1 MRPTARHRSWSAES
15 ADSTDVAEDHVTQQ
29 FGPDRD
35 EPKQPADFATEAAAA
50 HKNQPVKQNGL
61 RVVGPMRRTHPPAPN
76 GCPAWWTSSILWTD
90 LFDILLTSV
99 DSTDANLG
107 RRVCIE
113 TELTMA
119 LARRLDQLGTE
130 TAFAVSQA
138 AAEWGAKGNRIYP
151 FHLGDINL
159 ATPGNIVEAMNVAI
173 ADGKTGYCPAAGIA
187 PLREALAANIGGDR
201 AMSLTPDNIVV
212 QPGGK
217 PVITKF
223 IQTLMNPGD
232 GVLYPNPGYPIY
244 ESQVEY
250 FGGRPM
256 PYRYH
261 ETPTGF
267 GIDLD
272 QIRGLA
278 ASGATAIIYNNL
290 QNPLGCESSL
300 EEMQAIADIAI
311 EHDLWVLSDEA
322 YFEMRYSGTS
332 TSIASL
338 AGMAERTVI
347 LYTFSKKFAMTGWR
361 LGCAVA
367 PIEVAQMIAK
377 LNTNDESCTTH
388 FVQAAGVEAITNPEG
403 AAPMLAELQRRR
415 DAAAAGLAQIK
426 GITCATPEST
436 FYLFPNATDAMEQM
450 GFTDVGDFATAA
462 LQNTGVS
469 FCTRRHF
476 GRPQPGE
483 TQEYIRLAYS
493 GISVEDITE
502 GLGKLAAWINA

>member
-1 MRPTARHRSWSAES
+1 M
-15 ADSTDVAEDHVTQQ
+15 
-29 FGPDRD
+29 
-35 EPKQPADFATEAAAA
+35 AT
-50 HKNQPVKQNGL
+50 
-61 RVVGPMRRTHPPAPN
+61 PPA
-76 GCPAWWTSSILWTD
+76 
-90 LFDILLTSV
+90 
-99 DSTDANLG
+99 
-107 RRVCIE
+107 
-113 TELTMA
+113 
-119 LARRLDQLGTE
+119 LATRLDNLGTE

-138 AAEWGAKGNRIYP
+138 AAAWGAKGNRIFP

-159 ATPGNIVEAMNVAI
+159 PTPANIVEAMNVAI
-173 ADGKTGYCPAAGIA
+173 AGGKTGYCPAAGIA
-187 PLREALAANIGGDR
+187 PLREALAANIGADR
-201 AMSLTPDNIVV
+201 GMELSAANIVV

-244 ESQVEY
+244 ESQVDY
-250 FGGRPM
+250 FGGRPL

-261 ETPTGF
+261 ETATGF

-272 QIRGLA
+272 QLRELA

-290 QNPLGCESSL
+290 QNPLGCESSA
-300 EEMQAIADIAI
+300 EEMQAIAEIAI

-338 AGMAERTVI
+338 PGMAERTVI

-367 PIEVAQMIAK
+367 PVHVAEMIAK

-415 DAAAAGLAQIK
+415 DAAVAGLAPIE
-426 GITCATPEST
+426 GINCAPPDAT
-436 FYLFPNATDAMEQM
+436 FYLFPNVTAAMGSM
-450 GFTDVGDFATAA
+450 GLTDVGEFATAA
-462 LQNTGVS
+462 LHNTGVS

-483 TQEYIRLAYS
+483 SEHYIRLAYS
-493 GISVEDITE
+493 GISVADIEE
-502 GLGKLAAWINA
+502 GLAKLGAWVTSLNAMGDGAQ